1 MKKHNF
7 DIESRRGFMVESVS
21 SNYYPDQVRMGSVQR
36 GMTTIF
42 KTVDLMDEI
51 ITESTGVFFAHSRSL
66 TGYQL
71 RRAANYIDQWA
82 NALTQFRALKE
93 PIAITEFFADLRNL
107 FTTVDEY
114 LNFHYQG
121 DEDKDGCL
129 QN

>member
-7 DIESRRGFMVESVS
+7 DVRAKRGFMLESTTPS
-21 SNYYPDQVRMGSVQR
+21 YYPDEVRMGSVER
-36 GMTTIF
+36 GMRTIIR
-42 KTVDLMDEI
+42 TVELMDEI
-51 ITESTGVFFAHSRSL
+51 ITESTGVFFAHSRQL

-82 NALTQFRALKE
+82 NALAQFRALKE
-93 PIAITEFFADLRNL
+93 PIAATEFFSELRSL

-129 QN
+129 QD